1 MGMGHFPHLEG
12 MGGSSQGWRGNQDG
26 ADKKLRGFLWEHPGS
41 NDLSLMNQ
49 SRPTRRDLL
58 YYVPPEFQSIPHD
71 QVFIIEWN
79 LVKNKDSLFIML
91 PVL

>member
-1 MGMGHFPHLEG
+1 MGHFPHLERWEG
-12 MGGSSQGWRGNQDG
+12 AHRDGGGNQDR
-26 ADKKLRGFLWEHPGS
+26 ADEKLRRFLWEHPGS

-49 SRPTRRDLL
+49 ARSTRRDLL

-79 LVKNKDSLFIML
+79 QVKNKGSLCIML